1 MDNLKI
7 NKKKSP
13 LPTHPSIFKGNL
25 GSASVPDDP
34 TSKYKKKKKKKK
46 KKVKKKII
54 ASNTY

>member
-7 NKKKSP
+7 KKKSP

-25 GSASVPDDP
+25 GSATVSDDP

-46 KKVKKKII
+46 KKVNKKMI

>member
-7 NKKKSP
+7 KKKKSP
-13 LPTHPSIFKGNL
+13 LPTHPSIFKGDL
-25 GSASVPDDP
+25 RSATVSDDP

-46 KKVKKKII
+46 KKVKKKIL

>member
-7 NKKKSP
+7 KKKKSP
-13 LPTHPSIFKGNL
+13 LPSHSSIFKGNL
-25 GSASVPDDP
+25 GSGNVPNDP

-46 KKVKKKII
+46 KKVKKKIL

>member
-7 NKKKSP
+7 KKKSS
-13 LPTHPSIFKGNL
+13 LPSHSSIFKGNL
-25 GSASVPDDP
+25 GSATVSDDP

-46 KKVKKKII
+46 KKVKKKMI